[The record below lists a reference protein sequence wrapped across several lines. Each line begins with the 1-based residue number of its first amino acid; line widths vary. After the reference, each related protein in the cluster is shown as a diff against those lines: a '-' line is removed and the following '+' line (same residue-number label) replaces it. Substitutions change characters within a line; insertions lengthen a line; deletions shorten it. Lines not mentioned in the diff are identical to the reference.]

1 VIARFAVDFDGTLV
15 DDDHYPEVGPWKE
28 GASEF
33 LRALEK
39 LGQVVI
45 WTCRTADSHHLTELP
60 KGPDEV
66 REEVEK
72 VRAVLQREGFGHLEI
87 WTKPWKPPAVAYI
100 DNKAVR
106 ATDDFEDTLD
116 RVLDVLNPPAKFTDL
131 MKEYQKWMT
140 AEAFGIDEGFAERT
154 GLADTTN
161 IGGDRALTRHPSSER
176 FHEILQELGRL
187 HDEKSIGYGTSEDP
201 LANCRASERWGVPGW
216 VGTMVRASDKVQRL
230 QSFVQKGALPFESI
244 EDNLRDLA
252 VYAVIALVLFEQE
265 RGR

>member
-1 VIARFAVDFDGTLV
+1 
-15 DDDHYPEVGPWKE
+15 
-28 GASEF
+28 
-33 LRALEK
+33 
-39 LGQVVI
+39 
-45 WTCRTADSHHLTELP
+45 
-60 KGPDEV
+60 
-66 REEVEK
+66 
-72 VRAVLQREGFGHLEI
+72 
-87 WTKPWKPPAVAYI
+87 VAYI
-100 DNKAVR
+100 DNKAVL
-106 ATDDFEDTLD
+106 ADGDFEATLD

-140 AEAFGIDEGFAERT
+140 AEAFGIDEEPRLLPSLKKALDKPSVF
-154 GLADTTN
+154 ADTAN

-230 QSFVQKGALPFESI
+230 QSFVQKGSLPFESI
-244 EDNLRDLA
+244 EDSLRDLA

-265 RGR
+265 RVQSAHDLADEMSNEEDEAWEKRSRTR